1 MIMKFKIRKKG
12 ECSMQLITT
21 PFKLE
26 DIETMAQAGANAF
39 LFGTPFFS
47 MRAVAEYRMEQ
58 LQEIRERT
66 KQTNTEMLILVNRF
80 FTEEELP
87 KLRQHLTHLKE
98 QDVDGIIFSDDALL
112 AYAKELGMEHL
123 LIYQPDTL
131 LTNHMDIDFYLHQGI
146 KRAVLSKEITIEEI
160 QSIANKSDPSRL
172 ELIIHGRLLMMHS
185 KRKLLSNYMEFTK
198 QNRSLTNEKDLYIVE
213 DTRNDRMPILEDE
226 HGTHIFSG
234 FVQCAFK
241 EIERLKH
248 LKINALRIDGIFQN
262 SAYFTNIIRLY
273 HQCIQGAITGEQA
286 EIMFQELYPH
296 EPISSGFY
304 YQRTS
309 KTK

>member
-1 MIMKFKIRKKG
+1 
-12 ECSMQLITT
+12 MQLITT
-21 PFKLE
+21 PFQLE

-39 LFGTPFFS
+39 VFGTSFFS
-47 MRAVAEYRMEQ
+47 MRAAAEYRLEQ
-58 LQEIRERT
+58 LQDIRERT
-66 KQTNTEMLILVNRF
+66 KRTNTEMLVLLNRF

-87 KLRQHLTHLKE
+87 KLKQHLKRLKE
-98 QDVDGIIFSDDALL
+98 QDVDGIIFSDDAVL
-112 AYAKELGMEHL
+112 AYAKEMDMEHL

-146 KRAVLSKEITIEEI
+146 KRAVLAKEITMEEI
-160 QSIANKSDPSRL
+160 QAIADKTNPSQL

-198 QNRSLTNEKDLYIVE
+198 QNISLTNERDLCIVE

-248 LKINALRIDGIFQN
+248 CNIKALRIDGIFQN
-262 SAYFTNIIRLY
+262 SAYIVDVIRLY

-286 EIMFQELYPH
+286 EAMFQELYPE

-304 YQRTS
+304 YQQTS